1 MRSRFPPAV
10 DAIRLTLCGVVVI
23 LTLLGVG
30 CSGDAQSADT
40 SLPHTFGAEDAAD
53 PSAAADLVRAEPV
66 PVAEAPSWLIER
78 AGDATTTFEVSER
91 SYNLSARN
99 VGLTARIR
107 FAGGDEIFEA
117 VFTPA
122 SGLGP
127 DFNGDGCT
135 ACHVNN
141 GRQGAPLDGA
151 YLGIGPVVHV
161 SQAGASEFEAPFAL
175 PGYGTR
181 LQTYAVDGGPEAQ
194 INILWEYEEGEYPDG
209 TSYQL
214 RRPIVSVVGREGM
227 LPAGTELS
235 LRIPP
240 QVAGP
245 GLLEFVPKADI
256 VAAADPGDADG
267 DGISGEVQWILDAD
281 GARRIGRHGWK
292 AESVDLIHQSAGALA
307 EDIGISTS
315 LDPDGDGIELNDE
328 DLADLA
334 FYVEALAIPAGRNV
348 DDPTVIAGANL
359 FASIGCTRCH
369 TPEQRTGKTNTPELD
384 DLVIY
389 PFTDLLLH
397 DMGPGLAD
405 GRPVYAASG
414 SEWRTAPLWGVG
426 LLDEVNGHQSL
437 LHDGRAR
444 SVEEAILWHGGEA
457 QRVTDAFKTL
467 TGEQRAAI
475 IAFVESR

>member
-1 MRSRFPPAV
+1 M
-10 DAIRLTLCGVVVI
+10 I
-23 LTLLGVG
+23 LTLFGVG
-30 CSGDAQSADT
+30 CSGDTPSADL
-40 SLPHTFGAEDAAD
+40 LPDRDFGVDTIGTPE
-53 PSAAADLVRAEPV
+53 SALERSTAEPL
-66 PVAEAPSWLIER
+66 ADAPRWLVER

-99 VGLTARIR
+99 VGLAARIR
-107 FAGGDEIFEA
+107 FADGDEIFETF
-117 VFTPA
+117 FTPA

-127 DFNGDGCT
+127 DYNSDGCT
-135 ACHVNN
+135 TCHVNN

-151 YLGIGPVVHV
+151 YLGVGPVVHV
-161 SQAGASEFEAPFAL
+161 SRAGAGELEAPFAL
-175 PGYGTR
+175 PGYGAR
-181 LQTYAVDGGPEAQ
+181 LQTYAVDGEAEAT
-194 INILWEYEEGEYPDG
+194 ISILWEYVDGQYPDG
-209 TSYQL
+209 TTYRL
-214 RRPIVSVVGREGM
+214 RRPVVSVVGRDGM
-227 LPAGTELS
+227 LPVGAELS

-245 GLLEFVPKADI
+245 GLLEFVPESDI
-256 VAAADPGDADG
+256 VAAADPDDLDG

-281 GARRIGRHGWK
+281 GTPRVGRHGWK
-292 AESVDLIHQSAGALA
+292 AESFDLIHQSAAALA

-315 LDPDGDGIELNDE
+315 IDSGAGGIELGDD

-334 FYVEALAIPAGRNV
+334 FYVEALAIPAGRNI

-359 FASIGCTRCH
+359 FESIGCTGCH
-369 TPEQRTGKTNTPELD
+369 TPRQRTGQTNTPELD

-405 GRPVYAASG
+405 GRAVFAASG

-426 LLDEVNGHQSL
+426 LLDEVNGHLSL

-457 QRVTDAFKTL
+457 RAITDAFMAL
-467 TGEQRAAI
+467 TAEQRAAI